1 MTQPKLTA
9 HEIEQLTARL
19 ITDSELQP
27 ESVEQV
33 MQLPAFAEKMKA
45 CEQVCQTT
53 YSAIDFAVQDALALL
68 RLQQMT
74 NTVLLNPL
82 WKERLAAAGITKAPV
97 NMEEWQQM
105 PIMDKQ
111 GQAEYFMGQ
120 RLGLVVPLH
129 YGGFE
134 IVASGGTSSGLPV
147 ETVYSLREL
156 HDTYKIA
163 GHFLWHHML
172 NRYLTEEGPKWLAT
186 TLADYQMWSSGTMV
200 GGVLQHTPN
209 INYIGAGP
217 MMKETYQ
224 HVMCYEGQKAIM
236 GITASIA
243 LLADF
248 GIGLPQDACN
258 SFRVAMYGSGVLS
271 NRKRMELKEIYP
283 NISILSYFAATQA
296 ETIGLQLDA
305 ASSCL
310 AAIPGLHLVEIVDE
324 NGRWVKEDEEGEL
337 VVTRLHAHETPLIRF
352 KVGDRMFR
360 RSNID
365 GPGLKTIQFEFS
377 GRSGDVIHL
386 RDTQYATK
394 RIYDALCRMLKE
406 ANVLDLDKEAH
417 EVQIINHR
425 RYKTLSLIAAVDD
438 VAGLNRKLQNMLGAT
453 GVHRLFIEALIGS
466 LSMFN
471 QGEANAYTIEKTEYC
486 FAIKLVPAFSE
497 EIFRT
502 NLDKVPLLRD
512 IF

>member
-1 MTQPKLTA
+1 MTQQKMTA
-9 HEIEQLTARL
+9 QEIEQLTAKL
-19 ITDSELQP
+19 IPESELQP
-27 ESVEQV
+27 ESIDQIVK
-33 MQLPAFAEKMKA
+33 LPAFAEKMKA
-45 CEQVCQTT
+45 CEQVCQTS
-53 YSAIDFAVQDALALL
+53 YSEIDFALQDALTLR
-68 RLQQMT
+68 RLQQMS

-105 PIMDKQ
+105 PIMDKN

-134 IVASGGTSSGLPV
+134 IVASGGTTNGLPV
-147 ETVYSLREL
+147 EIVYSLREL
-156 HDTYKIA
+156 HDTYRVA
-163 GHFLWHHML
+163 GHFLWHYML

-186 TLADYQMWSSGTMV
+186 TLADFQMWSSGTMV
-200 GGVLQHTPN
+200 GGVLQHVPN
-209 INYIGAGP
+209 INYVGAGP
-217 MMKETYQ
+217 MMKETY
-224 HVMCYEGQKAIM
+224 HHMMCYEGQKAIM

-248 GIGLPQDACN
+248 GIGLPQEACN
-258 SFRVAMYGSGVLS
+258 SFRVAMYGSGVLT
-271 NRKRMELKEIYP
+271 NRKRMELKEVYP
-283 NISILSYFAATQA
+283 NIDILSYFAATQA
-296 ETIGLQLDA
+296 EAIGLQLDA
-305 ASSCL
+305 QSPCL
-310 AAIPGLHLVEIVDE
+310 ATVPGLHLVEVVGDK
-324 NGRWVKEDEEGEL
+324 GHWVNEGEEGEL
-337 VVTRLHAHETPLIRF
+337 VVTRLHAHEAPLIRF
-352 KVGDRMFR
+352 KVGDRVIR
-360 RSNID
+360 RPNID
-365 GPGLKTIQFEFS
+365 GSGLKTIQFEFA

-386 RDTQYATK
+386 CDTQYATK
-394 RIYDALCRMLKE
+394 RVYDGLCRMLKE

-425 RYKTLSLIAAVDD
+425 RYKTLSMIASVDD
-438 VAGLNRKLQNMLGAT
+438 VSDLNRKLQNMLGAP

-471 QGEANAYTIEKTEYC
+471 QGEANAYTIEKTGYC
-486 FAIKLVPAFSE
+486 FDIKLVPVFSE

-502 NLDKVPLLRD
+502 NLGKVPLLRD